1 MIEMNEPTIID
12 NPSSLINPKAMAT
25 DYLYEEMVLA
35 GFGGQGILLVGKL
48 LAQTAMRAGLEV
60 SYMSSYGAEV
70 RGGTANCMVVVSN
83 RPIACPVVNAP
94 HSLVICNKA
103 SLSKFAP
110 RLQHGG
116 LLVFNSSLIQ
126 QVHSVPHGVDVIG
139 VPAEEIAIEAGSVKS
154 ANMVMLGAYVGRR
167 GHLSVEQVAEALPDV
182 LAERHH
188 KTIPVNTEALRRGAE
203 FALCHMGSAT

>member
-1 MIEMNEPTIID
+1 MM
-12 NPSSLINPKAMAT
+12 

-48 LAQTAMRAGLEV
+48 LAQTAMQAGLEV

-83 RPIACPVVNAP
+83 RPIACPVISAP
-94 HSLVICNKA
+94 NSLVICNKA

-110 RLQHGG
+110 QLRPGG
-116 LLVFNSSLIQ
+116 LLVFNSSLIPN
-126 QVHSVPHGVDVIG
+126 VHSVPEGVDVIG
-139 VPAEEIAIEAGSVKS
+139 IPAEELAIEAGSPKC

-167 GHLSVEQVAEALPDV
+167 GYLTAGQVAEALPDV
-182 LAERHH
+182 LAPRHH
-188 KTIPVNTEALRRGAE
+188 DTIPVNTEALRRGAE
-203 FALCHMGSAT
+203 FACCRV

>member
-1 MIEMNEPTIID
+1 
-12 NPSSLINPKAMAT
+12 MAT

-60 SYMSSYGAEV
+60 SYMASYGAEV

-94 HSLVICNKA
+94 NSLVICNKA

-110 RLQHGG
+110 KLRPGG

-126 QVHSVPHGVDVIG
+126 TIHSVPEGVDVIG
-139 VPAEEIAIEAGSVKS
+139 VPAEEIAIEAGSPKS
-154 ANMVMLGAYVGRR
+154 ANMVMLGAYLGKR
-167 GHLSVEQVAEALPDV
+167 GHLSPQQAAEALPDV

-188 KTIPVNTEALRRGAE
+188 KTIPVNAEALRRGAE
-203 FALCHMGSAT
+203 YVLCHA

>member
-1 MIEMNEPTIID
+1 
-12 NPSSLINPKAMAT
+12 MAA

-60 SYMSSYGAEV
+60 SYMASYGAEV

-94 HSLVICNKA
+94 NSLVICNKA

-110 RLQHGG
+110 RLRPGG
-116 LLVFNSSLIQ
+116 LLVFNSSLIEN
-126 QVHSVPHGVDVIG
+126 VHSVPDGVDVIG
-139 VPAEEIAIEAGSVKS
+139 VPAEEIAIEAGSAKS

-167 GHLSVEQVAEALPDV
+167 GHLTADQVAEALPDV
-182 LAERHH
+182 LAQRHH

-203 FALCHMGSAT
+203 FACCHA

>member
-1 MIEMNEPTIID
+1 
-12 NPSSLINPKAMAT
+12 MAT

-60 SYMSSYGAEV
+60 SYMASYGAEV

-94 HSLVICNKA
+94 NSLVICNKA

-110 RLQHGG
+110 RLRPGG

-126 QVHSVPHGVDVIG
+126 NVHSVPEGVDVVG
-139 VPAEEIAIEAGSVKS
+139 LPAEEIAIEAGSPKS
-154 ANMVMLGAYVGRR
+154 ANMVMLGAYLGKR
-167 GHLSVEQVAEALPDV
+167 GHLSPQQAAEALPDV

-188 KTIPVNTEALRRGAE
+188 KTIPVNAEALRRGAE
-203 FALCHMGSAT
+203 YILCHA